1 MKLLPRLAFAVAPLT
16 LLALVSSSA
25 AQDPAPAGPTPSAGQ
40 ARGAN
45 PRQEPADAEKRLAQ
59 IREDIE
65 SLKKKIAAEDKKEK
79 TMLSSLDRIGF
90 SKSLIRKEQA
100 ALAIDMERNRRDL
113 AAIGRDIP
121 ALEANLGR
129 EKEALSRVLVTLFKY
144 GRFPTARFLLLAAD
158 LQTFV
163 SESKNLEFLASFQD
177 KMISDYGRDLAELG
191 RTAETLK
198 TKQRDT
204 QTLLARAGAKRA
216 ELEAEEKK
224 NRALVDQIRTNRRDY
239 SQTLE
244 ELAIRAQ
251 ELQKLLQDFE
261 KQPPALDFPVI
272 PITDG
277 KGRLP
282 WPAGGRV
289 LQPYGLQHGP
299 FGTVTMNN
307 GIEISPREGDMAVRA
322 VHGGKVVFADHFQ
335 GYGNLLILDH
345 GQTYYS
351 LYGHLAEFLVQ
362 KGDFIKTG
370 QTIGLA
376 GDTGSMVGVSLYFEI
391 RYKTKPV
398 DPLQW
403 LSRR

>member
-1 MKLLPRLAFAVAPLT
+1 MTPVPRSALLALACLT
-16 LLALVSSSA
+16 LL
-25 AQDPAPAGPTPSAGQ
+25 PGPAGPPLFAGQ
-40 ARGAN
+40 TRA
-45 PRQEPADAEKRLAQ
+45 PIVKQEPADPEKRLAQ
-59 IREDIE
+59 IREDIKD
-65 SLKKKIAAEDKKEK
+65 LKKKIAAEDKKEK

-100 ALAIDMERNRRDL
+100 ALAIDLERNRRDL

-129 EKEALSRVLVTLFKY
+129 EKEALARVLVTLYKY

-158 LQTFV
+158 LRTFI
-163 SESKNLEFLASFQD
+163 SESKNLEFLAALQD
-177 KMISDYGRDLAELG
+177 RMISDYGRNLAELG

-204 QTLLARAGAKRA
+204 QTLLARAGAKRT

-224 NRALVDQIRTNRRDY
+224 GRALVEQIRTNRRDY

-261 KQPPALDFPVI
+261 KQQPPLDFPVL

-282 WPAGGRV
+282 WPAGGRI
-289 LQPYGLQHGP
+289 LQPYGIQHGP
-299 FGTVTMNN
+299 FNTVTMNN
-307 GIEISPREGDMAVRA
+307 GVEIAPLEGDLSVRA
-322 VHGGKVVFADHFQ
+322 VHGGRIVFADHFQ

-345 GQTYYS
+345 GQSYYS
-351 LYGHLAEFLVQ
+351 LYGHLAEFFIQ
-362 KGDFIKTG
+362 KGDLVKSG
-370 QTIGLA
+370 QAIGLA

>member
-1 MKLLPRLAFAVAPLT
+1 MIRALRP
-16 LLALVSSSA
+16 LALALLLVPSLA
-25 AQDPAPAGPTPSAGQ
+25 PWTEAPAAPAG
-40 ARGAN
+40 
-45 PRQEPADAEKRLAQ
+45 QERAQITIKETIDPEKRLAQ
-59 IREDIE
+59 IREDIDG
-65 SLKKKIAAEDKKEK
+65 LRKKIAAEDKKEK

-90 SKSLIRKEQA
+90 AKSLIRKEQA
-100 ALAIDMERNRRDL
+100 ALAIDLEKNRRELD
-113 AAIGRDIP
+113 AIGRDIP

-129 EKEALSRVLVTLFKY
+129 EKEALAQVLVALFKY
-144 GRFPTARFLLLAAD
+144 GRFPMARFLMMAAD
-158 LQTFV
+158 LRTFV
-163 SESKNLEFLASFQD
+163 SQSKNLEILASFQD
-177 KMISDYGRDLAELG
+177 RMISNYGRDLAELG
-191 RTAETLK
+191 RAEETLK
-198 TKQRDT
+198 TKEQETR
-204 QTLLARAGAKRA
+204 TLLARAVAKRA

-224 NRALVDQIRTNRRDY
+224 NQALMDQIKTSKRDY
-239 SQTLE
+239 SRTLE

-261 KQPPALDFPVI
+261 KQAPPLDFPVI

-307 GIEISPREGDMAVRA
+307 GIEIAPREGDAAVRA
-322 VHGGKVVFADHFQ
+322 VHSGKIVFADHFQ
-335 GYGNLLILDH
+335 GYGNLIILDH

-362 KGDFIKTG
+362 KGDFVKAG
-370 QTIGLA
+370 QTIGAA
-376 GDTGSMVGVSLYFEI
+376 GDTGSMVGVAVYFEI